1 MEGSTMKSD
10 MELQHDVM
18 EELEWEPSIDA
29 AKIGVTAEVGVVTL
43 SGSVPIYAD
52 KVEAERIAKSI
63 GGVKAV
69 ANEIE
74 VHIPGKSERNDTDIA
89 SAARNALKWHT
100 SIPDDKVKVTVR
112 DGWITLEG
120 QVEWQYQRDAAR
132 DAVRFLAGVKGVTNS
147 ITLAAK
153 PKPKDVRARIELA
166 FKRSAQ
172 IDANHVRIEAHDGT
186 IVLKG
191 RVSSWSERA
200 EAERVAWTAPGVTVV
215 DNRLAV
221 EL

>member
-1 MEGSTMKSD
+1 MKND
-10 MELQHDVM
+10 TDLQHDVM

-29 AKIGVTAEVGVVTL
+29 SKIGVAAKDGVVTL
-43 SGSVPIYAD
+43 TGSVPFYAD
-52 KVEAERIAKSI
+52 KIEAERIAKSI

-74 VHIPGKSERNDTDIA
+74 VHIPGRSERNDTDIA
-89 SAARNALKWHT
+89 AAAVNALKWHT

-112 DGWITLEG
+112 NGWITLEG
-120 QVEWQYQRDAAR
+120 EVEWQYQRDAAR
-132 DAVRFLAGVKGVTNS
+132 DAIGFLTGVKGVTNS

-153 PKPKDVRARIELA
+153 PKPKDVRARIEAA

-172 IDANHVRIEAHDGT
+172 VDANHVRIEAHDGT
-186 IVLKG
+186 ITLKG
-191 RVSSWSERA
+191 KVSSWSERA

-221 EL
+221 EM

>member
-1 MEGSTMKSD
+1 MKND
-10 MELQHDVM
+10 TELQHDVM
-18 EELEWEPSIDA
+18 DELEWEPSIDA
-29 AKIGVTAEVGVVTL
+29 SKIGVAAKDGVVTL
-43 SGSVPIYAD
+43 TGSVPIYAD
-52 KVEAERIAKSI
+52 KIEAERIAKSI

-74 VHIPGKSERNDTDIA
+74 VHIRGRSERNDTDIA
-89 SAARNALKWHT
+89 AAAVNALKWHI

-112 DGWITLEG
+112 NGWITLEG
-120 QVEWQYQRDAAR
+120 EVEWQYQRDAAR
-132 DAVRFLAGVKGVTNS
+132 DAIRFLTGVKGVTNS

-153 PKPKDVRARIELA
+153 PKPKDVRSRIEAA

-172 IDANHVRIEAHDGT
+172 VDANHVRIETHDGT

-191 RVSSWSERA
+191 KVSSWSERA

-221 EL
+221 EV